1 MKDILIGKQGRCRK
15 TVNGQDISKDLET
28 LTQRYKEQY
37 LAAVKGDES
46 LLNLPVIQAKALDI
60 LVSRNLLIQQAEKL
74 GISLSDAQIEQMLA
88 QQPSLQENGQFSQ
101 NYMKIICVRLV

>member
-15 TVNGQDISKDLET
+15 NCKWTGHIKKDLET

-74 GISLSDAQIEQMLA
+74 GIS
-88 QQPSLQENGQFSQ
+88 
-101 NYMKIICVRLV
+101 